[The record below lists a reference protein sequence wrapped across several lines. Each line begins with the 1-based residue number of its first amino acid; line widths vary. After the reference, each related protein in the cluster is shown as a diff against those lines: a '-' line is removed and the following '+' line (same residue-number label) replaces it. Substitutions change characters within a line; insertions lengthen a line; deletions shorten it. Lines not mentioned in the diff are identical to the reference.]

1 MYEHYERHRT
11 DNITDPALR
20 RAHPISTISGWDR
33 ERDENGP
40 VAEAAAQPALA
51 NGNGGITPSP
61 PSTKISKSEQT
72 DGDDIAAVKCAC
84 IESAEDGEMD
94 EHAEPKVIDEIP
106 VKTNGLATEVLA
118 KPVSSISSISQVY
131 NEQLCNGN
139 GHAGASEDDDSM
151 SSPKKETS
159 GSEALRQTL
168 ELGDEDIDVDASA
181 TEDNKEIVE
190 EIVEEILK
198 KSEDLLD
205 ECKRTLD
212 EDSENA
218 ASSVIKDEEIE
229 HAVSE
234 VVKGVLEIEKMANKQ
249 ETGAEVNNAT
259 DEEAEKSEK
268 SATKIPTIDETCQ
281 PRNDNQKTDLVLSSN
296 AIIANNNKQMCADAE
311 ESGDAATSI
320 DDDNIEEIV
329 TNIVNE
335 VIDNCVNQSLSK
347 GDADATTDVSLC
359 DNAIDKTCTIQ
370 NDDSLNNNNI
380 DDEEPPT
387 DPTTSMAPNT
397 SNDDNDNAIVAES
410 PTPSIHSQAVE
421 VVNQVLSEAISVTTP
436 DARHIEET
444 SKQIVA
450 RIVDEIVETCV
461 QNAGDDNNNREL
473 SPATEAPIAPHA
485 DQNEEAAVEPCAED
499 GEKSVVADDQDSDV
513 SQATAVN
520 RMQGS
525 SISTSTQVEN
535 NHFGEFSSFQNSS
548 KRSTYWQTYFTDQRQ
563 QQQQQQAAPQPAAQ
577 PRPKSGSTRPM
588 FSPGPSRPPFRI
600 PEFKWSYIHQRL
612 LSDVLF
618 SLETDIQVS
627 LRQHLHTE
635 TGNLENRNFKVA
647 NRFDVSRRLFH
658 LA

>member
-40 VAEAAAQPALA
+40 AADTTGQPALA

-61 PSTKISKSEQT
+61 PPTKISKSEQT
-72 DGDDIAAVKCAC
+72 DDDDIVAVKCAC
-84 IESAEDGEMD
+84 IESIEDGEN
-94 EHAEPKVIDEIP
+94 EENAEPKLIDGTP
-106 VKTNGLATEVLA
+106 VKTNGLATDVPT

-168 ELGDEDIDVDASA
+168 ELGDDDIDVDANTA
-181 TEDNKEIVE
+181 EDSKEIVE

-218 ASSVIKDEEIE
+218 VSSVIKDEEIE

-249 ETGAEVNNAT
+249 ETDVVVA
-259 DEEAEKSEK
+259 DEETDKTEKL
-268 SATKIPTIDETCQ
+268 ATKIPTIDETCQ
-281 PRNDNQKTDLVLSSN
+281 TRNDNQKTDLVLSSS
-296 AIIANNNKQMCADAE
+296 AIIPNNNKQICAEAAD
-311 ESGDAATSI
+311 SGAAATTN

-335 VIDNCVNQSLSK
+335 VIDNCVNQTLSTS
-347 GDADATTDVSLC
+347 DADTTTDGALC
-359 DNAIDKTCTIQ
+359 DNAIDKTSTIQ
-370 NDDSLNNNNI
+370 NDDSINNNNI
-380 DDEEPPT
+380 DDEEPT
-387 DPTTSMAPNT
+387 IDPTTSMTPNT
-397 SNDDNDNAIVAES
+397 TNDDNDNAIIAES
-410 PTPSIHSQAVE
+410 PTPSIQSQAVE

-436 DARHIEET
+436 DASPLEET

-450 RIVDEIVETCV
+450 SIVDEIVETCV
-461 QNAGDDNNNREL
+461 QNAGDDNNNRETN
-473 SPATEAPIAPHA
+473 PTEATIASK
-485 DQNEEAAVEPCAED
+485 DDENEEATVEPCAEG
-499 GEKSVVADDQDSDV
+499 GEKTVVPDDPVSDV
-513 SQATAVN
+513 SEATAVN
-520 RMQGS
+520 RMQGT

-535 NHFGEFSSFQNSS
+535 NHFGEFTSFKNKFKTRYNLTQSFHRS
-548 KRSTYWQTYFTDQRQ
+548 KT
-563 QQQQQQAAPQPAAQ
+563 AAAGNATAGHTTKTKIRLNTSNVQ
-577 PRPKSGSTRPM
+577 PRAIEATVPHSRIQMVVHSSTTA
-588 FSPGPSRPPFRI
+588 
-600 PEFKWSYIHQRL
+600 
-612 LSDVLF
+612 V
-618 SLETDIQVS
+618 
-627 LRQHLHTE
+627 
-635 TGNLENRNFKVA
+635 
-647 NRFDVSRRLFH
+647 RRSILT
-658 LA
+658 

>member
-33 ERDENGP
+33 ERDENAP
-40 VAEAAAQPALA
+40 AADAHAQPALA

-61 PSTKISKSEQT
+61 PPAKISKSEQT
-72 DGDDIAAVKCAC
+72 DDDDIVGVKCAC
-84 IESAEDGEMD
+84 VETANDD
-94 EHAEPKVIDEIP
+94 DNQQHAESKTIDGTP
-106 VKTNGLATEVLA
+106 VKTNGPATEAAA

-168 ELGDEDIDVDASA
+168 ELGDEDIDTDVNAA
-181 TEDNKEIVE
+181 EDNKEIVE

-234 VVKGVLEIEKMANKQ
+234 VVKGVREIEKMANKQ
-249 ETGAEVNNAT
+249 EAEADAKPAA
-259 DEEAEKSEK
+259 DEETAKPEM
-268 SATKIPTIDETCQ
+268 ATKIPTIDETCQ
-281 PRNDNQKTDLVLSSN
+281 TRNDNQKTDLVLSSS
-296 AIIANNNKQMCADAE
+296 AIVANNNKPISAGSDG
-311 ESGDAATSI
+311 SDAATTN
-320 DDDNIEEIV
+320 DDDNIEQIV

-335 VIDNCVNQSLSK
+335 VIDNCVNQTLSTSDVDAPTDGSLR
-347 GDADATTDVSLC
+347 DNVS
-359 DNAIDKTCTIQ
+359 DKTSAIQ
-370 NDDSLNNNNI
+370 NDDSINNNNI
-380 DDEEPPT
+380 DDESTTE
-387 DPTTSMAPNT
+387 PTTTT
-397 SNDDNDNAIVAES
+397 SPANATNDDNDNAIIADS
-410 PTPSIHSQAVE
+410 PTPSIRSQAVE
-421 VVNQVLSEAISVTTP
+421 VVNTVLSKAIIATTP
-436 DARHIEET
+436 DAPVEET
-444 SKQIVA
+444 SEQIVTS
-450 RIVDEIVETCV
+450 IVNEIVETCV
-461 QNAGDDNNNREL
+461 QNAGDDNNNRE
-473 SPATEAPIAPHA
+473 ATSANEAPIAS
-485 DQNEEAAVEPCAED
+485 NEGENERVTVEEPNVVDE
-499 GEKSVVADDQDSDV
+499 EKSIGAGDQDSEEG
-513 SQATAVN
+513 SATAVN
-520 RMQGS
+520 RAQGT

-535 NHFGEFSSFQNSS
+535 NHFGESISPDFFASPSNYYHQL
-548 KRSTYWQTYFTDQRQ
+548 RFTDQRQ
-563 QQQQQQAAPQPAAQ
+563 QQQQQQQSAPPSATQ

-627 LRQHLHTE
+627 
-635 TGNLENRNFKVA
+635 
-647 NRFDVSRRLFH
+647 SRP
-658 LA
+658 